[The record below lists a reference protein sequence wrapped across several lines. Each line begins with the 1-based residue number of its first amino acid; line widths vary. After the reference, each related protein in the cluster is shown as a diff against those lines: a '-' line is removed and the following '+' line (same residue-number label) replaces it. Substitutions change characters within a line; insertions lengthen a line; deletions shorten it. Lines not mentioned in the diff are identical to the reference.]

1 MGIIKDTMIEIN
13 KINDN
18 QNQYLKKINNKLWI
32 IGGPAGGGK
41 VNKVTAKYSVSRIF
55 NGRDVIA
62 LSDILEDFA
71 FEDGKP
77 VFRESSLVQ
86 AMANGNTVLFDEC
99 DYFSDKVLDFIETI
113 TKEDE
118 IDLQEW
124 GVTKIQGKVKIAP
137 NFRVIAVFTT
147 PSRWL

>member
-13 KINDN
+13 KINDGIN
-18 QNQYLKKINNKLWI
+18 HTEKINNKLWI
-32 IGGPAGGGK
+32 IGGSAGGGK
-41 VNKVTAKYSVSRIF
+41 VNEVTAKYSVSRIF

-86 AMANGNTVLFDEC
+86 AMANGDTVLFDEC

-118 IDLQEW
+118 IDLQDW

-137 NFRVIAVFTT
+137 NFRVLAVFTT
-147 PSRWL
+147 PSRCL

>member
-13 KINDN
+13 KINDD
-18 QNQYLKKINNKLWI
+18 QNHTEKINNKLWV
-32 IGGPAGGGK
+32 IGVPAGRGTI
-41 VNKVTAKYSVSRIF
+41 NEVTAKYSLPRIF
-55 NGRDVIA
+55 NGRDVTT
-62 LSDILEDFA
+62 LSEILEDFA

-86 AMANGNTVLFDEC
+86 AMANGNTVLFEEC
-99 DYFSDKVLDFIETI
+99 DYFSDKILDFIETI

-118 IDLQEW
+118 IDLQDW

-137 NFRVIAVFTT
+137 NFKVLAVFTT

>member
-18 QNQYLKKINNKLWI
+18 QTHTEKINNKLWI
-32 IGGPAGGGK
+32 IGGSAGGGK
-41 VNKVTAKYSVSRIF
+41 VNEVTAKYSVSRIF
-55 NGRDVIA
+55 NGRDVIT

-86 AMANGNTVLFDEC
+86 AMANGDTVLFDEC

>member
-13 KINDN
+13 KINDD
-18 QNQYLKKINNKLWI
+18 QIHTEKINNKLWI

-41 VNKVTAKYSVSRIF
+41 VNEVTAKYSVTRIF

-86 AMANGNTVLFDEC
+86 AMANGDTVLFDEC

-124 GVTKIQGKVKIAP
+124 GVTQIQGKVKIAP

>member
-13 KINDN
+13 KIKDDLNHTE
-18 QNQYLKKINNKLWI
+18 KINNKLCV
-32 IGGPAGGGK
+32 IGTPAGRGK
-41 VNKVTAKYSVSRIF
+41 VNEITAKYALPRIF
-55 NGRDVIA
+55 NGRDVA
-62 LSDILEDFA
+62 TLSDILEDFA
-71 FEDGKP
+71 YEDGKP

-99 DYFSDKVLDFIETI
+99 DNFSDKVLDFIETI

-118 IDLQEW
+118 IDLQDW

-137 NFRVIAVFTT
+137 NFRVLAVFTT
-147 PSRWL
+147 PSRCL

>member
-18 QNQYLKKINNKLWI
+18 QTHTEKINNKLWI
-32 IGGPAGGGK
+32 IGGSAGGGK

-55 NGRDVIA
+55 NGRDVIT
-62 LSDILEDFA
+62 LSDILEDFV

-118 IDLQEW
+118 IDLQDW

>member
-13 KINDN
+13 KINDD
-18 QNQYLKKINNKLWI
+18 QIHTEKINNKLWI

-41 VNKVTAKYSVSRIF
+41 VNEVTAKYSVSRIF

-86 AMANGNTVLFDEC
+86 AMANGDTVLFDEC

-113 TKEDE
+113 TKDDE

-124 GVTKIQGKVKIAP
+124 GVTQIQGKVKIAP

>member
-13 KINDN
+13 KINDD
-18 QNQYLKKINNKLWI
+18 QNHTEKINNKLWV
-32 IGGPAGGGK
+32 IGGPVGNGK
-41 VNKVTAKYSVSRIF
+41 VNETTAKYSVSRIF
-55 NGRDVIA
+55 NGRDVVT

-71 FEDGKP
+71 YEDGNL
-77 VFRESSLVQ
+77 VFRENSLVS

-99 DYFSDKVLDFIETI
+99 DNFSDKVLDFIETI

-118 IDLQEW
+118 IDLQDW
-124 GVTKIQGKVKIAP
+124 GVTKIQGKVKITP

>member
-13 KINDN
+13 KINDGIN
-18 QNQYLKKINNKLWI
+18 HTEKINNKLWI
-32 IGGPAGGGK
+32 IGGSAGGGK
-41 VNKVTAKYSVSRIF
+41 VNEVTAKYSVSRIF
-55 NGRDVIA
+55 NGRDVIT

-86 AMANGNTVLFDEC
+86 AMANGDTVLFDEC
-99 DYFSDKVLDFIETI
+99 DYFSDKVLEFIETI

-124 GVTKIQGKVKIAP
+124 GVTQIQGKVKIAP

>member
-13 KINDN
+13 KINDD
-18 QNQYLKKINNKLWI
+18 QIHTEKINNKLWI

-41 VNKVTAKYSVSRIF
+41 VNEVTAKYSVTRIF

-86 AMANGNTVLFDEC
+86 AMANGDTVLFDEC

-118 IDLQEW
+118 IDLQDW
-124 GVTKIQGKVKIAP
+124 GVTQIQGKVKIAP
-137 NFRVIAVFTT
+137 NVRVIAVFTT